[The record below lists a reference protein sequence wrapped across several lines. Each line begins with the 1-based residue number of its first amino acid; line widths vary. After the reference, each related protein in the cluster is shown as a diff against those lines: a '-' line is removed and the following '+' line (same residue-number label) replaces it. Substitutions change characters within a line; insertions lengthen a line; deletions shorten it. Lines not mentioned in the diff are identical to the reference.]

1 MRTIVSCVTTIQ
13 PLLGKIELVVSHKSS
28 VSSGIDTNIELN
40 KFITW
45 NLVSRLASLKLNL
58 LHIGGESFGEVQSRF
73 LHWSYLSQRS
83 FTTRQLVKSK
93 LYQLCHRQSY
103 PNEIK
108 ADSDSKYLRSNSQFL
123 VKCNQGNQ
131 PSLVFLELENF
142 VLDLSLIPAQPKF
155 GIINVLIEIP
165 AGSKNKYEF
174 DKDLNAIAL
183 DRVLS
188 SSVQYPYDYGF
199 IPNTLGNDGD
209 PLDGMVIIDQ
219 PTFPGCVIAARPIGM
234 LEMIDGGD
242 RDEKILCVAD
252 KDPRYAHVKS
262 LKDIPQHRLDEIS
275 EFFKTYKNLEKKVTE
290 ILGWKDVDA
299 VMPLVQECVAAA
311 KK

>member
-1 MRTIVSCVTTIQ
+1 
-13 PLLGKIELVVSHKSS
+13 L
-28 VSSGIDTNIELN
+28 
-40 KFITW
+40 
-45 NLVSRLASLKLNL
+45 
-58 LHIGGESFGEVQSRF
+58 
-73 LHWSYLSQRS
+73 QRS
-83 FTTRQLVKSK
+83 FTTRQPAASE
-93 LYQLCHRQSY
+93 LYQLYRQRSY

-108 ADSDSKYLRSNSQFL
+108 ARFGCCQLYIQFPIPSKILVGELFL
-123 VKCNQGNQ
+123 VNKS
-131 PSLVFLELENF
+131 PLIILELENF
-142 VLDLSLIPAQPKF
+142 ILDLSLIPAQPKF
-155 GIINVLIEIP
+155 GIINVLIEIS

-174 DKDLNAIAL
+174 DKDLNAMAL

-188 SSVQYPYDYGF
+188 SSVHYPCDYGF

-209 PLDGMVIIDQ
+209 PLDAMIIIDE

-252 KDPRYAHVKS
+252 KDPNYAHVKS

>member
-1 MRTIVSCVTTIQ
+1 
-13 PLLGKIELVVSHKSS
+13 
-28 VSSGIDTNIELN
+28 
-40 KFITW
+40 
-45 NLVSRLASLKLNL
+45 
-58 LHIGGESFGEVQSRF
+58 
-73 LHWSYLSQRS
+73 
-83 FTTRQLVKSK
+83 
-93 LYQLCHRQSY
+93 
-103 PNEIK
+103 
-108 ADSDSKYLRSNSQFL
+108 
-123 VKCNQGNQ
+123 
-131 PSLVFLELENF
+131 LENF
-142 VLDLSLIPAQPKF
+142 ILDLTLIPAQPKY

-174 DKDLNAIAL
+174 DKDLNAMAL

-209 PLDGMVIIDQ
+209 PLDGMVMMDQ

-242 RDEKILCVAD
+242 RDEKILCVPD
-252 KDPRYAHVKS
+252 KDPRYANVKS